1 MWILNARVAT
11 PLKQLYTFF
20 KTAPRRE
27 KSSPNHQD
35 YCPCPSFICCYKTG
49 YDTMQH
55 WIELYY
61 PIRSRGESTSLSLAG
76 NFGLPEM
83 KESLRTNLTPNIVS
97 YTPRCK

>member
-1 MWILNARVAT
+1 
-11 PLKQLYTFF
+11 
-20 KTAPRRE
+20 
-27 KSSPNHQD
+27 
-35 YCPCPSFICCYKTG
+35 
-49 YDTMQH
+49 MQH